1 MKLYEVVNDKL
12 FWVGYEK
19 IKPILNDQFFLIAK
33 AGYININAKNKYK
46 SEQFRIEA
54 TTKNKTIVG
63 WVNFKVTE
71 NSLEAIDLYVDVRYR
86 RKGIATEMYKFAK
99 ELGNDIIPSKMQT
112 ALGKTF
118 WSKGKNNEIKL

>member
-54 TTKNKTIVG
+54 TTKNKTIIG

-112 ALGKTF
+112 TLGKSF
-118 WSKGKNNEIKL
+118 WSKGKKQ

>member
-54 TTKNKTIVG
+54 TTKNKTIIG

-71 NSLEAIDLYVDVRYR
+71 NSLEAIDLYVDSRYR

-112 ALGKTF
+112 TLGKSF
-118 WSKGKNNEIKL
+118 WSKGKKQ